1 MGQALEIRVNGQE
14 ISVAAA
20 TIAELLAE
28 QAIEMGQRGIAVALN
43 GSVVQR
49 SAWGET
55 ALSPGDRVEIVRA
68 MQGG

>member
-1 MGQALEIRVNGQE
+1 MGQASEIRVNGQDV
-14 ISVAAA
+14 SVTAA

-28 QAIEMGQRGIAVALN
+28 RAVEMGQRGIAIALN
-43 GSVVQR
+43 SWVVSR

-55 ALSPGDRVEIVRA
+55 ALSPGDSIEIVRA

>member
-1 MGQALEIRVNGQE
+1 MGQSLEIQVNGQDV
-14 ISVAAA
+14 SATAA

-43 GSVVQR
+43 GSVVPR

-55 ALSPGDRVEIVRA
+55 ALSSGDSVEIVRA

>member
-1 MGQALEIRVNGQE
+1 MGQALKIRVNGQDV
-14 ISVAAA
+14 SATAV

-28 QAIEMGQRGIAVALN
+28 QAIETAQRGIAVALN
-43 GSVVQR
+43 GSVVPR

>member
-1 MGQALEIRVNGQE
+1 MGQALEIRVNGQD
-14 ISVAAA
+14 VPVGAT

-28 QAIEMGQRGIAVALN
+28 RSVEMGQRGIAVALN
-43 GSVVQR
+43 GSVVPR

-55 ALSPGDRVEIVRA
+55 ALRPGDNVEIVRA

>member
-1 MGQALEIRVNGQE
+1 MGQALEIRVNGRRAP
-14 ISVAAA
+14 VAAA

-28 QAIEMGQRGIAVALN
+28 QAVELGQRGIAVALN

-49 SAWGET
+49 SAWGKT

>member
-1 MGQALEIRVNGQE
+1 MGQALEIRVNGQDV
-14 ISVAAA
+14 SVGAA

-28 QAIEMGQRGIAVALN
+28 HAVEMGQRGIAVALN

-55 ALSPGDRVEIVRA
+55 ALSPGDSIEIVRA

>member
-1 MGQALEIRVNGQE
+1 MGQALEIRVNGQDV
-14 ISVAAA
+14 SVAAA

-28 QAIEMGQRGIAVALN
+28 HAVETGQRGIAVALN

>member
-1 MGQALEIRVNGQE
+1 MEQALEIRVNGRH
-14 ISVAAA
+14 VPVGAA

-28 QAIEMGQRGIAVALN
+28 QAVDVGRRGIAVALN
-43 GSVVQR
+43 GSVVPR

-55 ALSPGDRVEIVRA
+55 ALRPGDSVEIVRA

>member
-1 MGQALEIRVNGQE
+1 MGQALEIRVNGQDV
-14 ISVAAA
+14 SATAA

-43 GSVVQR
+43 GSVVPR

-55 ALSPGDRVEIVRA
+55 ALRPDDSVEIVRA

>member
-1 MGQALEIRVNGQE
+1 MGQALEIRVNGQDV
-14 ISVAAA
+14 SATAA

-28 QAIEMGQRGIAVALN
+28 HAVEMGQRGIAVALN

-49 SAWGET
+49 SAWGKT

>member
-1 MGQALEIRVNGQE
+1 MGQALEIRVNGQDV
-14 ISVAAA
+14 SATAA

-28 QAIEMGQRGIAVALN
+28 QAIETAQRGIAVALN
-43 GSVVQR
+43 GSVVPR

>member
-1 MGQALEIRVNGQE
+1 MGQALEIRVNGQDV
-14 ISVAAA
+14 SATAV

-43 GSVVQR
+43 GSVVPR

-55 ALSPGDRVEIVRA
+55 ALSPGDSIEIVRA
-68 MQGG
+68 IQGG